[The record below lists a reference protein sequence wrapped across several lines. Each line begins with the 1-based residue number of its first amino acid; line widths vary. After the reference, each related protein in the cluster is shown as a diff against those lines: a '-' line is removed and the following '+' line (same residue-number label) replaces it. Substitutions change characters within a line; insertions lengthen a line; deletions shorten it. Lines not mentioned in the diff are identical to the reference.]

1 MKTILFVIDNLG
13 KGGAQSITVSLA
25 NYLASMQNIHVKL
38 AILNNK
44 NQECF
49 VNDLVQVVD
58 LKINVIFSNGKLW
71 KSKKLSIDEIVR
83 VNDVLNY
90 QSYDLIVLGF
100 HNGYYLYDYLWEKD
114 KIYFWMHGAVL
125 EKRPAN
131 FFIKKIQQNLRFLKH
146 KNKFKKIFNNK
157 NIIAVSSDLKMK
169 YERILPTANFNI
181 IPNGINLQ
189 KFSTSD
195 RTEEKKWDI
204 LFVGRLVKIKQ
215 VDHAIKAYALSNL
228 TGKLGILG
236 EGPEQ
241 SALEGL
247 VNRLGIRDRVDFLG
261 WSNHP
266 NEIIKQANAVCLCS
280 SSEGSPISLLEALAN
295 NIPIISYDSSSSIS
309 LLFDNEVMRS
319 YLIPKNDISALA
331 DGFNRII
338 HSSSPI
344 PLKVKKLIDIDTMA
358 NSFLDL
364 IS

>member
-1 MKTILFVIDNLG
+1 
-13 KGGAQSITVSLA
+13 
-25 NYLASMQNIHVKL
+25 
-38 AILNNK
+38 
-44 NQECF
+44 
-49 VNDLVQVVD
+49 
-58 LKINVIFSNGKLW
+58 
-71 KSKKLSIDEIVR
+71 
-83 VNDVLNY
+83 
-90 QSYDLIVLGF
+90 
-100 HNGYYLYDYLWEKD
+100 
-114 KIYFWMHGAVL
+114 
-125 EKRPAN
+125 
-131 FFIKKIQQNLRFLKH
+131 
-146 KNKFKKIFNNK
+146 
-157 NIIAVSSDLKMK
+157 MK